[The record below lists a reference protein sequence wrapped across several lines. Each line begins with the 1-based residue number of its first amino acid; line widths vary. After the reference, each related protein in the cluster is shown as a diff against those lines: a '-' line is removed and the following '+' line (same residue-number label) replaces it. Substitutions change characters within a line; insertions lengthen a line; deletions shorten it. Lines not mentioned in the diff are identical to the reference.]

1 MNGLAKRR
9 VAITGIGVVA
19 PNGCDL
25 ATFWRTLVD
34 GVSSADRISRFETG
48 DLPTQIG
55 CEVGDL
61 SVGQFIDPKKA
72 KRFERSI
79 RHALVAAHLAVADSG
94 VAASALNNE
103 RAAVIDGSS
112 LGGLESGFRAQAAYE
127 NKGHKSMSPFSM
139 INSYNGGSSAEIAIE
154 FGIEGEARTVG
165 TGSCS
170 GSDAIGQAR
179 SLILNDEADVVLA
192 GGSETPL
199 LGPVCGAL
207 CLAKATSTKNDQPSS
222 AMRPFDRERDGFV
235 MGEGAA
241 FLVLEDLSGAI
252 ARGARIYAELVGYG
266 TVCEAR
272 HSVAPDADG
281 GGVTRSI
288 RKALRTAEM
297 AVTEVQYVNLHGTAN
312 DSHDT
317 AECAGIRAA
326 FGERVKKLSTS
337 ATKPVTGHAL
347 GAAGALEAA
356 IATLA
361 IHHREIPPTIN
372 HTEPAEGCDLD
383 FVPQEARP
391 YPLTGALSLNAGF
404 GGRNSCLAFR
414 QMK

>member
-25 ATFWRTLVD
+25 ITFWRSLVE
-34 GVSSADRISRFETG
+34 GKSSANTITRFDPG

-55 CEVGDL
+55 CEVGEL

-79 RHALVAAHLAVADSG
+79 RHALVATHLAVADSG
-94 VAASALNNE
+94 IEASALNHD
-103 RAAVIDGSS
+103 RAAVIDGTS
-112 LGGLESGFRAQAAYE
+112 LGGLESGFKAQAAYQ
-127 NKGHKSMSPFSM
+127 NKGYKSMSPFSM

-154 FGIEGEARTVG
+154 FGIEGEARSVG

-207 CLAKATSTKNDQPSS
+207 CLARATSTNNDSPTS

-235 MGEGAA
+235 LGEGSA
-241 FLVLEDLSGAI
+241 FLVLEELSGAI

-266 TVCEAR
+266 TACEAR
-272 HSVAPDADG
+272 HSIAPEADG
-281 GGVTRSI
+281 RGVTGSI
-288 RKALRTAEM
+288 RKALRTASM
-297 AVTEVQYVNLHGTAN
+297 AVADVQYINLHGTAN
-312 DSHDT
+312 DSHDR
-317 AECAGIRAA
+317 AECAGIREA
-326 FGERVKKLSTS
+326 FGERVKRLSTS

-356 IATLA
+356 ITTLA

-372 HTEPAEGCDLD
+372 HTEPADGCDLD
-383 FVPQEARP
+383 FVPNEARP